1 MLSASSHAVC
11 LGGAQE
17 AMALRELGVFG
28 AVAVAKKRSSP
39 LAVAG
44 SDHQLPFPDSS
55 VDFIFAGRALD
66 SSKRQADLATEAA
79 RIMKPDGHLVVLT
92 SGDGEEGAAR
102 G

>member
-1 MLSASSHAVC
+1 MDHHAAVLRRHLADGMLSASSHAVC

-17 AMALRELGVFG
+17 AMVLRELGVFG
-28 AVAVAKKRSSP
+28 AVAVAKKRSPP
-39 LAVAG
+39 LTVAG

-79 RIMKPDGHLVVLT
+79 
-92 SGDGEEGAAR
+92 
-102 G
+102 